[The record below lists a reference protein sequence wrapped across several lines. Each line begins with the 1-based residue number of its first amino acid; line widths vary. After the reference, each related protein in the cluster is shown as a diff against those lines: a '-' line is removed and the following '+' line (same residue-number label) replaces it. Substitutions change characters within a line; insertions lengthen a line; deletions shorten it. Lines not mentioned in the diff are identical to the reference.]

1 MLSDFPK
8 VECPF
13 VRKVYKVNPSD
24 FKKFG
29 SSLKLREPAVY
40 LVEPEINE
48 GFDWVLNDPNT
59 FAVEKVDGSNLA
71 IRMEGGRLM
80 EVQNRMNVIDPLQIM
95 KGNIYHIEGIFQAIE
110 KDYLKP
116 EGIQYGESLG
126 PKLQANPYKLPH
138 HLWYP
143 FSKAKESLRYKSFE
157 KHPKGYWEFSEWFRL
172 HLKSLFYCR
181 FHKIPISDMATNVE
195 VPFAEGVVFYNGDKI
210 AKLRRD
216 MWYWHYCEK
225 VEIYDLS
232 EATLANAKQLGISVK
247 GY

>member
-1 MLSDFPK
+1 M
-8 VECPF
+8 
-13 VRKVYKVNPSD
+13 RKIYKVNPSD
-24 FKKFG
+24 FKKYG
-29 SSLKLREPAVY
+29 SSLKMREPALY
-40 LVEPEINE
+40 LVEPEINP
-48 GFDWVLNDPNT
+48 GFEWVLNDPNT

-71 IRMEGGRLM
+71 IRTEAGRLL
-80 EVQNRMNVIDPLQIM
+80 ELQNRMNVIDPLQIM
-95 KGNIYHIEGIFQAIE
+95 KGNTYYIESVFNAIE
-110 KDYLKP
+110 KDYVKLD
-116 EGIQYGESLG
+116 GIQYGEVLG
-126 PKLQANPYKLPH
+126 PKLQANPYKLPQ

-172 HLKSLFYCR
+172 FLKSLFYCR

-195 VPFAEGVVFYNGDKI
+195 VPFAEGVVFYSGDLI
-210 AKLRRD
+210 SKLRRD

-232 EATLANAKQLGISVK
+232 PATIENAKQIGITVK

>member
-13 VRKVYKVNPSD
+13 VRKIYKVNPSD
-24 FKKFG
+24 FKKYG
-29 SSLKLREPAVY
+29 SSLKMREPALY
-40 LVEPEINE
+40 LVEPEINP
-48 GFDWVLNDPNT
+48 GFEWVLNDPNT

-71 IRMEGGRLM
+71 IRTEAGRLL
-80 EVQNRMNVIDPLQIM
+80 ELQNRMNVIDPLQIM
-95 KGNIYHIEGIFQAIE
+95 KGNTYYIESVFNAIG
-110 KDYLKP
+110 KDYVKSD
-116 EGIQYGESLG
+116 GIQYGEVLG
-126 PKLQANPYKLPH
+126 PKLQANPYKLPQ

-143 FSKAKESLRYKSFE
+143 FAKAKESLRYKSFE

-172 HLKSLFYCR
+172 FLKSLFYCR

-195 VPFAEGVVFYNGDKI
+195 VPFAEGVVFYSGDLI
-210 AKLRRD
+210 SKLRRD

-232 EATLANAKQLGISVK
+232 PATIENAKQIGITVK

>member
-1 MLSDFPK
+1 
-8 VECPF
+8 
-13 VRKVYKVNPSD
+13 
-24 FKKFG
+24 
-29 SSLKLREPAVY
+29 
-40 LVEPEINE
+40 
-48 GFDWVLNDPNT
+48 
-59 FAVEKVDGSNLA
+59 
-71 IRMEGGRLM
+71 
-80 EVQNRMNVIDPLQIM
+80 MNVIDPLQIM

-172 HLKSLFYCR
+172 FLKSLFYCR